1 MGSEA
6 TRSPHKNTRLVGE
19 LVGGRAQR
27 AHLIAHSSFLPSE
40 LLTENITP
48 VNNRPPPHR
57 RPPRPSPL
65 PSTLPISLTTISLTR
80 HPVAYCTNRYG
91 LLCSKEGSELAAGV
105 FASVPKLEGRAVDG
119 DELDL
124 DAVDEDDDEKD
135 GLDLTA
141 LLSLGGDDGDGDD
154 AGVQV
159 GVGGTFATSATSAM
173 SPATTTTIAATTVY
187 YEDAFLRLYVED
199 LQKSN
204 VMVGFT
210 ARYEA
215 APSRSLSS
223 FRVQAAVPK
232 QMKLKLDPQ
241 SGTSLGAGVG
251 VTQRMTIQ
259 AADGA
264 SAIGD
269 SIVMKVRLNFESDG
283 DKVVN
288 VAEIRM

>member
-1 MGSEA
+1 M
-6 TRSPHKNTRLVGE
+6 
-19 LVGGRAQR
+19 
-27 AHLIAHSSFLPSE
+27 
-40 LLTENITP
+40 
-48 VNNRPPPHR
+48 
-57 RPPRPSPL
+57 
-65 PSTLPISLTTISLTR
+65 PISLTTISLTR

-124 DAVDEDDDEKD
+124 AAVDEDDDEKD

>member
-1 MGSEA
+1 M
-6 TRSPHKNTRLVGE
+6 
-19 LVGGRAQR
+19 
-27 AHLIAHSSFLPSE
+27 
-40 LLTENITP
+40 
-48 VNNRPPPHR
+48 
-57 RPPRPSPL
+57 
-65 PSTLPISLTTISLTR
+65 
-80 HPVAYCTNRYG
+80 
-91 LLCSKEGSELAAGV
+91 CSKEGSELAADV

-124 DAVDEDDDEKD
+124 DAVDEDDNEKD

-141 LLSLGGDDGDGDD
+141 LLSLGGDDSDGDD

-159 GVGGTFATSATSAM
+159 GVGGTSAAAAAM
-173 SPATTTTIAATTVY
+173 SPATTTTTTAANTVY

-264 SAIGD
+264 AAIGD
-269 SIVMKVRLNFESDG
+269 RIVMKVRLNFESDG
-283 DKVVN
+283 EKVVN

>member
-1 MGSEA
+1 M
-6 TRSPHKNTRLVGE
+6 
-19 LVGGRAQR
+19 
-27 AHLIAHSSFLPSE
+27 
-40 LLTENITP
+40 
-48 VNNRPPPHR
+48 
-57 RPPRPSPL
+57 
-65 PSTLPISLTTISLTR
+65 
-80 HPVAYCTNRYG
+80 
-91 LLCSKEGSELAAGV
+91 CSKEGSELAAGV

-204 VMVGFT
+204 VMVGYT

-241 SGTSLGAGVG
+241 SGTSLGAGGG

-264 SAIGD
+264 SASGD

>member
-1 MGSEA
+1 
-6 TRSPHKNTRLVGE
+6 
-19 LVGGRAQR
+19 
-27 AHLIAHSSFLPSE
+27 
-40 LLTENITP
+40 
-48 VNNRPPPHR
+48 
-57 RPPRPSPL
+57 
-65 PSTLPISLTTISLTR
+65 
-80 HPVAYCTNRYG
+80 
-91 LLCSKEGSELAAGV
+91 LCSKEGSELAADV

-124 DAVDEDDDEKD
+124 DAVDEDDNEKD

-141 LLSLGGDDGDGDD
+141 LLSLGGDDSDGDD

-159 GVGGTFATSATSAM
+159 GVGGTSAAAAAM
-173 SPATTTTIAATTVY
+173 SPATTTTTTAANTVY

-264 SAIGD
+264 AAIGD
-269 SIVMKVRLNFESDG
+269 RIVMKVRLNFESDG
-283 DKVVN
+283 EKVVN

>member
-1 MGSEA
+1 M
-6 TRSPHKNTRLVGE
+6 
-19 LVGGRAQR
+19 
-27 AHLIAHSSFLPSE
+27 
-40 LLTENITP
+40 
-48 VNNRPPPHR
+48 
-57 RPPRPSPL
+57 
-65 PSTLPISLTTISLTR
+65 
-80 HPVAYCTNRYG
+80 
-91 LLCSKEGSELAAGV
+91 CSKEGSELAADV

-124 DAVDEDDDEKD
+124 DAVDEDDNEKD

-141 LLSLGGDDGDGDD
+141 LLSLGGDDSDGDD

-159 GVGGTFATSATSAM
+159 GVGGTSATSAAAAM
-173 SPATTTTIAATTVY
+173 SPATTTTTTAANTVY

-264 SAIGD
+264 AAIGD

-283 DKVVN
+283 EKVVN